1 MYILCSNGSGPVGVK
16 KVKKQDDVKETTE
29 ASDEEDEKQEEECVE
44 SEKVTENGNDDKEGS
59 AEEDDSDEDG
69 PELPTGLTGKHDI
82 TWNTVKHSLLW
93 VIYGEPGLVCLVIH
107 SFQWEK

>member
-1 MYILCSNGSGPVGVK
+1 MYILRCNGSGPVGVK
-16 KVKKQDDVKETTE
+16 KVKTQDDVKETSE
-29 ASDEEDEKQEEECVE
+29 ASDGEEEECAEPERVL
-44 SEKVTENGNDDKEGS
+44 ENGNDDKEGS

-93 VIYGEPGLVCLVIH
+93 SYMVSLV
-107 SFQWEK
+107 